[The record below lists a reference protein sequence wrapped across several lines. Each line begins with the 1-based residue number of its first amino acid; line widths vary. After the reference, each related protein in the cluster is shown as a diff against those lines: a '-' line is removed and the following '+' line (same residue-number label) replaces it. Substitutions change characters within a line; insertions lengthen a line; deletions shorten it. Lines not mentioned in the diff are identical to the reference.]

1 MAAMRMALSGGIITA
16 SNMRTAFLTSL
27 DIEGM
32 LNNSG
37 ASKNSLSGVKDM
49 IDDYGAGGF
58 TLMKR
63 LGVYAGG
70 IALLAFGISLLVHS
84 SNAQKLSEAKSS
96 VLPKIMGFLLI
107 FGAVGFVIFFETIGK
122 QLFN

>member
-1 MAAMRMALSGGIITA
+1 MAAMKMALTGVIT
-16 SNMRTAFLTSL
+16 L

-58 TLMKR
+58 TLMR
-63 LGVYAGG
+63 RVGVYAGG
-70 IALLAFGISLLVHS
+70 IALIAFGVSLLVHS

-96 VLPKIMGFLLI
+96 VLPKVIGFLLI
-107 FGAVGFVIFFETIGK
+107 FGAVGFVIFFESIGK

>member
-1 MAAMRMALSGGIITA
+1 MTMALLGGIKTA
-16 SNMRTAFLTSL
+16 SNMGTALTLKASL
-27 DIEGM
+27 DIEDM

-37 ASKNSLSGVKDM
+37 ASKNSLSGVKDI

-58 TLMKR
+58 SLMQR

-70 IALLAFGISLLVHS
+70 IALIAFGISLLVHS

-96 VLPKIMGFLLI
+96 VLPKVIGFLLV
-107 FGAVGFVIFFETIGK
+107 FGAVGFVVFFETIGK